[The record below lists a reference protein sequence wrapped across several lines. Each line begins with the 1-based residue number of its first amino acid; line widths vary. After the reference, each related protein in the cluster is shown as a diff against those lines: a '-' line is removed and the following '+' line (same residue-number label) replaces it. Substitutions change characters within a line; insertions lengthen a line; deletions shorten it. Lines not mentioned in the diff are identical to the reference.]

1 MWTFP
6 KCNKNN
12 LRISNGFNSRIS
24 NSFNSRK
31 PKVLDQKR
39 SQRPFDRRF
48 QSDKTIV
55 VAISLCPGILL
66 RYMTSTSF
74 QSHILSACAHQTAKC
89 LLLHIRRG
97 TSSHYRRVIWVLASV
112 IDSVFV
118 NSANISTNIET
129 AMLSITFKNDLRD
142 AWDSV
147 VGVPVG
153 PLSPQETRRIRSKV
167 LGAKA

>member
-97 TSSHYRRVIWVLASV
+97 TSSHYCNRRVIWVLASV
-112 IDSVFV
+112 IGSVFV

-129 AMLSITFKNDLRD
+129 AMQSITFKNDLRD
-142 AWDSV
+142 AWDSA

-153 PLSPQETRRIRSKV
+153 PLP
-167 LGAKA
+167 A

>member
-6 KCNKNN
+6 NCNKNN
-12 LRISNGFNSRIS
+12 LRISNSFNSIISNIFNSRIS
-24 NSFNSRK
+24 NTFNSRK
-31 PKVLDQKR
+31 PNVLDQKR

-55 VAISLCPGILL
+55 SRFLFCPGILL

-118 NSANISTNIET
+118 NSANISTNIDT
-129 AMLSITFKNDLRD
+129 AMQSITFKNDLRD
-142 AWDSV
+142 AWDSA

-153 PLSPQETRRIRSKV
+153 PLP
-167 LGAKA
+167 A

>member
-1 MWTFP
+1 MWTWTFP
-6 KCNKNN
+6 NCNKNN
-12 LRISNGFNSRIS
+12 LRISNSFNSRIS

-31 PKVLDQKR
+31 PNVLDQKR

-112 IDSVFV
+112 IGSVFV
-118 NSANISTNIET
+118 NSANISANIKS
-129 AMLSITFKNDLRD
+129 AMLSNREERGPGSSYIEELN
-142 AWDSV
+142 V
-147 VGVPVG
+147 VLLYFFQS
-153 PLSPQETRRIRSKV
+153 PLQRSPYHYHYH
-167 LGAKA
+167 